1 MSIDAADFYVTRRE
15 AVAVLRKQLQ
25 YILEV
30 EDSATLVQDRLYLM
44 PRIVPMARFAEHLA
58 NNEVLGV
65 LDARATDADI
75 AAMAFGEPI

>member
-1 MSIDAADFYVTRRE
+1 MNAEVAEFYVTRKE
-15 AVAVLRKQLQ
+15 AVRALRKQLA
-25 YILEV
+25 YLLET
-30 EDSATLVQDRLYLM
+30 DRLALLVQDYNYLM

-75 AAMAFGEPI
+75 AAMAFGEPT